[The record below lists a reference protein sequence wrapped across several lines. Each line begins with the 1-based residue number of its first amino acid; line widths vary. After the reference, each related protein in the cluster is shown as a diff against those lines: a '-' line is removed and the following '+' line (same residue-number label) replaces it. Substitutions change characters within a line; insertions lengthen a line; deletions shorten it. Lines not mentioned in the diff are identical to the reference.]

1 MSETKDY
8 HIIEKFREMIE
19 KRYEFKSLSERFE
32 LPPNITP
39 EVIYEVKTYFLTTIY
54 PPAQERKELEEAF
67 RDLAD
72 YVKQPRK
79 MWNLFGDMARAVFK
93 FGRHFIAA
101 LKAGMD
107 SLDSFL
113 GAKKFEENMAAIANE
128 NGIVPPMSDED
139 FEDTLY
145 QLPREDIEHFIE
157 DVKSLF
163 GAMINTVL
171 LSKTLDILDHVIH
184 TMESK
189 PSVFPEKEIDGIKL
203 GKTLLKSGYDLF
215 SKYDEN
221 TKKMIVDIIY
231 RNEMWYVDYVYKKKE
246 GK

>member
-8 HIIEKFREMIE
+8 HIIEKFREMVE
-19 KRYEFKSLSERFE
+19 KRYDYKELSERFE
-32 LPPNITP
+32 LPPVITP
-39 EVIYEVKTYFLTTIY
+39 EVIAEVKRYFLSTIY

-67 RDLAD
+67 RDLAA

-79 MWNLFGDMARAVFK
+79 LWGLFGDMARAVFK

-113 GAKKFEENMAAIANE
+113 GAKKFEENMAAIANK
-128 NGIVPPMSDED
+128 NGIVPPMNDEE

-145 QLPREDIEHFIE
+145 QLPREDVEHFID

-163 GAMINTVL
+163 GAMINIAL
-171 LSKTLDILDHVIH
+171 LAKTLGILDHVIH

-189 PSVFPEKEIDGIKL
+189 PDVFPQKEVDGIKL
-203 GKTLLKSGYDLF
+203 GKELLKSGYDLF
-215 SKYDEN
+215 SKYDES
-221 TKKMIVDIIY
+221 TRKIIVDIIY
-231 RNEMWYVDYVYKKKE
+231 KNEMWYIDYVYKKKE
-246 GK
+246 EK